1 MYMYALRPG
10 VDELLCFALHG
21 SLARSLAWLRREIK
35 RAGLV
40 ACRVVSA
47 GCCCCCCCVTGTV
60 LLVRDIGRCVVL
72 VGWEWEIW
80 KRDGALVQESVGDDN
95 SCGMTSIVVGR
106 VVIADVSR

>member
-1 MYMYALRPG
+1 M
-10 VDELLCFALHG
+10 VDG
-21 SLARSLAWLRREIK
+21 SGWRVSHLP
-35 RAGLV
+35 
-40 ACRVVSA
+40 VVSH
-47 GCCCCCCCVTGTV
+47 VRTS
-60 LLVRDIGRCVVL
+60 VRDVGRCVVL